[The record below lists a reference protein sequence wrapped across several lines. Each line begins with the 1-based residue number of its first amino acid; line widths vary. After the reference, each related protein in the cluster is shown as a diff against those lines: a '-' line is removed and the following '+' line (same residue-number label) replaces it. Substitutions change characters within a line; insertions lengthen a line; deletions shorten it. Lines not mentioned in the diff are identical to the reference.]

1 MKKVERNLADTRKA
15 YLDLQKAMVNFES
28 SKYVVNFSDDVH
40 DKLSTIRLLFDY
52 IFTKYGNYE
61 FRRDCIIDFKI
72 SELENILEALD
83 SFIESYQSLIKS
95 YREKPSS
102 RNLRQE
108 KGA

>member
-1 MKKVERNLADTRKA
+1 MRKVEKNLADTQKA
-15 YLDLQKAMVNFES
+15 YLDLQKAMVNLES
-28 SKYVVNFSDDVH
+28 SKYVVNFSDDIH

-83 SFIESYQSLIKS
+83 SFIESYQSLIKT